1 MSGKRFTPAPW
12 KRAMNLSRNGS
23 GKPRGLSFSRIVDA
37 NNQTVAYAYQRAS
50 RMEQV
55 GNVNLISAA
64 PDMYAF
70 LEKLVNQIE
79 ENGLM
84 QYDAIHN
91 GVNWV
96 LEEAKELLRK
106 ARGESE
112 VQG

>member
-12 KRAMNLSRNGS
+12 KRATNLSRNGS

-50 RMEQV
+50 RLEQV

-64 PDMYAF
+64 PEMF
-70 LEKLVNQIE
+70 
-79 ENGLM
+79 
-84 QYDAIHN
+84 
-91 GVNWV
+91 
-96 LEEAKELLRK
+96 KELERLSALFSKNAIYLDEREKIEKIIRK

-112 VQG
+112 EKHD

>member
-12 KRAMNLSRNGS
+12 KRATNLSRNGS

-50 RMEQV
+50 RLEQV

-64 PDMYAF
+64 PEMF
-70 LEKLVNQIE
+70 
-79 ENGLM
+79 
-84 QYDAIHN
+84 
-91 GVNWV
+91 
-96 LEEAKELLRK
+96 KELERLSALFSKNAIYLDEREKIEKIIRK

-112 VQG
+112 ANND